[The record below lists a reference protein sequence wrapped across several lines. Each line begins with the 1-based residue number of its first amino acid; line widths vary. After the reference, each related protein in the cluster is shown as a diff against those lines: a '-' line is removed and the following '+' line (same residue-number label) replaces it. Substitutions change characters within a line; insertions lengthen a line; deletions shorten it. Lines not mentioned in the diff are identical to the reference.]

1 VHELLL
7 NPTEAEDRSILT
19 GTGRSLTMQCPRCS
33 QRLRTTT
40 SGGVHIEECPDCNGL
55 WLAEDELRRLK
66 DAVDPDLSWMDF
78 ELWQHPDRFHVTPAP
93 VECPSCGRQIAAID
107 YGNTT
112 IEVDYCTHCRGVW
125 LDSGELDKIVHAL
138 TEELLTKDV
147 SRYVRASIDEARE
160 IIAGP
165 ESLLSEWRDFLT
177 VLRMLE
183 YRILSENPRLGKI
196 LANLQASDP
205 FR

>member
-1 VHELLL
+1 
-7 NPTEAEDRSILT
+7 
-19 GTGRSLTMQCPRCS
+19 MQCPRCS
-33 QRLRTTT
+33 QELRGST
-40 SGGVHIEECPDCNGL
+40 SGGVHIEECPGCNGL

-78 ELWQHPDRFHVTPAP
+78 ELWQHPDRFHVTSAP
-93 VECPSCGRQIAAID
+93 VECPNCGRQIAAID
-107 YGNTT
+107 YGDTA

-125 LDSGELDKIVHAL
+125 LDSGELEKIVHAL
-138 TEELLTKDV
+138 TEELLTKDA
-147 SRYVRASIDEARE
+147 SRYVRASIQEARE

-183 YRILSENPRLGKI
+183 YRILSENPKLGKVLSRI
-196 LANLQASDP
+196 QVSDP